1 MRDILRLRTGRVA
14 VVLLLS
20 IVLLAVLGPVLAP
33 YDPLQGSDD
42 ILAGPSAAHWLG
54 TDNLG
59 RDVLSR
65 LLHGAPLSVFGTA
78 LLGAIALVVGAVPGI
93 LSVFL
98 GRSFEWVS
106 LRVVDTLISLPFL
119 VFAVAITALL
129 GNGLLQ
135 ALVAV
140 GVLIS
145 PLFFRVARAAT
156 LQVAGSQYV
165 EAALLSGATVPF
177 VVRRHV
183 TGKVL
188 PVIGVALANTLG
200 AGLVVVASLSFLGI
214 GVQPPT
220 PTWGGDLAADL
231 RYLPLK
237 PFAPVFPAALIMI
250 TVLGLNLLAD
260 ALRDV
265 TGEAG
270 RALLART
277 GARRRSG
284 TDRPGS
290 GGPASDRPATD
301 RPAPARTAPE
311 GVSA

>member
-1 MRDILRLRTGRVA
+1 MPDLLRIRTGLVA
-14 VVLLLS
+14 AL
-20 IVLLAVLGPVLAP
+20 LLAVIVALAVFGPLLAP
-33 YDPLQGSDD
+33 FDPLQGSDD
-42 ILAGPSAAHWLG
+42 ILAGPSAAHLLG
-54 TDNLG
+54 TDYLG

-78 LLGAIALVVGAVPGI
+78 LLGVIALVVGAVPGI

-119 VFAVAITALL
+119 VFAVAVTALL

-156 LQVAGSQYV
+156 LQVFGSQYV
-165 EAALLSGATVPF
+165 ESAVLSGATTGFIVRHH
-177 VVRRHV
+177 VVK
-183 TGKVL
+183 KVL
-188 PVIGVALANTLG
+188 PVIGVALAGALG

-237 PFAPVFPAALIMI
+237 PFAPVFPAVLIMA
-250 TVLGLNLLAD
+250 TVLSLNLLAD

-265 TGEAG
+265 SGQSG
-270 RALLART
+270 RALLARASRSA
-277 GARRRSG
+277 GARPPRAARDHDRR
-284 TDRPGS
+284 D
-290 GGPASDRPATD
+290 
-301 RPAPARTAPE
+301 PE
-311 GVSA
+311 KQEVLL

>member
-1 MRDILRLRTGRVA
+1 MPDILRIRTGLVA
-14 VVLLLS
+14 A
-20 IVLLAVLGPVLAP
+20 ILLAVIVALALFGPLLAP
-33 YDPLQGSDD
+33 FDPLQGSDD
-42 ILAGPSAAHWLG
+42 ILAGPSGTHLLG
-54 TDNLG
+54 TDYLG

-78 LLGAIALVVGAVPGI
+78 LLGAIALVVGAIPGI

-98 GRSFEWVS
+98 GRSFEWAS

-156 LQVAGSQYV
+156 LQVFGSQYV
-165 EAALLSGATVPF
+165 EAAVLSGATTGF
-177 VVRRHV
+177 IVRHHV
-183 TGKVL
+183 AKKVL
-188 PVIGVALANTLG
+188 PVIGVALAGALG

-237 PFAPVFPAALIMI
+237 PFAPVFPAVLIMA
-250 TVLGLNLLAD
+250 TVLSLNLLAD

-265 TGEAG
+265 SGQSG
-270 RALLART
+270 RALLAR
-277 GARRRSG
+277 ANRSG
-284 TDRPGS
+284 RSRSRGAARD
-290 GGPASDRPATD
+290 SDTRD
-301 RPAPARTAPE
+301 PE
-311 GVSA
+311 KQEVLA

>member
-1 MRDILRLRTGRVA
+1 
-14 VVLLLS
+14 VVSLGI
-20 IVLLAVLGPVLAP
+20 IVLWCLLAAFAPWVAP
-33 YDPLQGSDD
+33 YDPLEGSDD
-42 ILAGPSAAHWLG
+42 ILTGPSAAHLLG
-54 TDNLG
+54 TDYLG

-78 LLGAIALVVGAVPGI
+78 LLGVIALVVGAVPGV

-98 GRSFEWVS
+98 GRQVEWVS

-140 GVLIS
+140 GILIS

-177 VVRRHV
+177 IVRHHV

-220 PTWGGDLAADL
+220 PDWGAMINEAQSGVAGG
-231 RYLPLK
+231 YFLP
-237 PFAPVFPAALIMI
+237 AIVPAVAV
-250 TVLGLNLLAD
+250 VLVVVAVNIVGVRLSERL
-260 ALRDV
+260 
-265 TGEAG
+265 
-270 RALLART
+270 
-277 GARRRSG
+277 GAR
-284 TDRPGS
+284 
-290 GGPASDRPATD
+290 A
-301 RPAPARTAPE
+301 
-311 GVSA
+311 